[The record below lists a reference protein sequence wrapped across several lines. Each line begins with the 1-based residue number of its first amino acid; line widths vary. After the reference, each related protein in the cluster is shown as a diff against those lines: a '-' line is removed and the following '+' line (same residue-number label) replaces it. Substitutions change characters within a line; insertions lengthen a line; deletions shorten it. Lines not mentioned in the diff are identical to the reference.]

1 MPPRRYH
8 RDPAALESL
17 CELCGPLRPLRSR
30 AFDRKDCK
38 EIRKG
43 RKEHLTMKTFDCAAI
58 LFDLDGVLV
67 DSTRSVTR
75 QWSRWAEENNIDP
88 QEVVEIAHG
97 VRTIE
102 IVRKLAPHLDAAS
115 EVIRIEKRE
124 ADDQEGVA
132 VMPGAA
138 ALLKAIPEGR
148 WCVVT
153 SGTRYLA
160 TARLKL
166 ANLPTPQ
173 VLVSADDVSKGKPD
187 PEPYLMG
194 AKLLGMN
201 PAECLVI
208 EDAPAGIRAAHAGG
222 MKAVGITSTYR
233 EAELQ
238 EADAVVHRL
247 AQIKVKA
254 TARPGPLQV
263 SVE

>member
-1 MPPRRYH
+1 MH
-8 RDPAALESL
+8 
-17 CELCGPLRPLRSR
+17 
-30 AFDRKDCK
+30 
-38 EIRKG
+38 
-43 RKEHLTMKTFDCAAI
+43 TFNCAAI

-67 DSTRSVTR
+67 DSTGSVTR
-75 QWSRWAEENNIDP
+75 QWKRWAQENHIDP
-88 QEVVEIAHG
+88 QKVVEIAHG

-102 IVRKLAPHLDAAS
+102 IVRKLAPHLDAEPEAAKL
-115 EVIRIEKRE
+115 EKLE
-124 ADDQEGVA
+124 ADDHEGVA

-138 ALLKAIPEGR
+138 ELINAIPEDR

-166 ANLPTPQ
+166 ANLPTPR

-201 PAECLVI
+201 PTDCLVI
-208 EDAPAGIRAAHAGG
+208 EDAPAGIRAAHSGG
-222 MKAVGITSTYR
+222 MKAIAITSTYPASALR
-233 EAELQ
+233 
-238 EADAVVHRL
+238 EADAVVQKL
-247 AQIKVKA
+247 AQIKLES
-254 TARPGPLQV
+254 PHGPAVLTV

>member
-1 MPPRRYH
+1 
-8 RDPAALESL
+8 
-17 CELCGPLRPLRSR
+17 
-30 AFDRKDCK
+30 
-38 EIRKG
+38 
-43 RKEHLTMKTFDCAAI
+43 MKAFDCAAI

-67 DSTRSVTR
+67 DSTGSVTR
-75 QWSRWAEENNIDP
+75 QWRRWAEEHDLNP
-88 QEVVEIAHG
+88 QQVLEIAHG

-102 IVRKLAPHLDAAS
+102 IVRKLAPHLDAAA

-138 ALLKAIPEGR
+138 KLLKAIPEGR

-194 AKLLGMN
+194 AKLLGVN
-201 PAECLVI
+201 PAQCLVI

-222 MKAVGITSTYR
+222 MKAIGITGTYP
-233 EAELQ
+233 ASELQ
-238 EADAVVHRL
+238 EADAVVQKL
-247 AQIKVKA
+247 VQIKVGGVVGQILIVK
-254 TARPGPLQV
+254 
-263 SVE
+263 VE

>member
-1 MPPRRYH
+1 
-8 RDPAALESL
+8 
-17 CELCGPLRPLRSR
+17 
-30 AFDRKDCK
+30 
-38 EIRKG
+38 
-43 RKEHLTMKTFDCAAI
+43 MKTFDCAAI

-67 DSTRSVTR
+67 DSTGSVTR
-75 QWSRWAEENNIDP
+75 QWRRWAEEHNLDP
-88 QEVVEIAHG
+88 QKVLEIAHG

-102 IVRKLAPHLDAAS
+102 IVRTLAPHLDAEA
-115 EVIRIEKRE
+115 EVKRIEKRE

-132 VMPGAA
+132 VMAGAA
-138 ALLKAIPEGR
+138 ELLKAIPEGR

-166 ANLPTPQ
+166 ANLPTPN

-194 AKLLGMN
+194 AKLLGMK

-208 EDAPAGIRAAHAGG
+208 EDAPAGIRAAHRGG
-222 MKAVGITSTYR
+222 MKAIAITSTYPASELR
-233 EAELQ
+233 EG
-238 EADAVVHRL
+238 DAVVQKL
-247 AQIKVKA
+247 PQIKV
-254 TARPGPLQV
+254 RSGSGPGRLTV